1 MKKKATVSTFFKIL
15 FCLFLVAFG
24 LFFYRYEF
32 SLRNDI
38 EIINQ
43 GRNIWSSVHFSGGG
57 ENFYFNQISKGESER
72 VRFFSKAEDGGSV
85 EGIVK
90 EVQYINNDIAYFT
103 PNMSTKVKII
113 LKDSGEIKVMH
124 PVEK

>member
-1 MKKKATVSTFFKIL
+1 MKKKSTVSSFCKIL
-15 FCLFLVAFG
+15 LCLFLVAFG
-24 LFFYRYEF
+24 LVFYRYDL

-57 ENFYFNQISKGESER
+57 EDFYFNQISKGESER
-72 VRFFSKAEDGGSV
+72 FRFYSKAEDGGFV

-90 EVQYINNDIAYFT
+90 EVKYTNNDVSYFT
-103 PNMSTKVKII
+103 PNMNTKVKII
-113 LKDSGEIKVMH
+113 LKDSGEIKIMH
-124 PVEK
+124 PEEK